1 VAFLASGDSGMM
13 TGAVIDF
20 DQSVTGA
27 GLQPILPPEEIPQ

>member
-1 VAFLASGDSGMM
+1 MAFLASDDSGMM

-20 DQSVTGA
+20 DQSVIGA